1 VAARRLSS
9 RAVRL
14 GLLGTLSL
22 ALAACAP
29 SGTGETTYDSTYEPA
44 PAAEEPAYVPPAEV
58 PPADAVTAYCVSDE
72 TFAEA
77 DGSYELVDDTFCD
90 DESYAGI
97 YYWYYGG
104 LLAGSRVHSGSTV
117 MPRHGTVVTSGG
129 REISRGGFGNRT
141 SGGVSG

>member
-29 SGTGETTYDSTYEPA
+29 SATGETSYDSTYDSTYEPA
-44 PAAEEPAYVPPAEV
+44 PAAEEPAYV

-104 LLAGSRVHSGSTV
+104 LLTGARVHSGSTV
-117 MPRHGTVVTSGG
+117 VPRHGTVVTSSG